1 MEYGLSTRLFAAER
15 LSSRLLDRI
24 FEAGFRQIEIFG
36 APEHLN
42 YRDPHHVRDVAQW
55 FTDLGVGLHSLHAPL
70 YSEPGSGRRGGFAIS
85 VAYTQRRLRIDSM
98 DEIKRTLEAAERL
111 PFRFLVL
118 HLGLENDEYGLDRFD
133 AAFTSL
139 EHLRIFA
146 KERGVTLLLENAPG
160 EINTPARLLQF
171 LDYTHLLNV
180 GICFDAGHAHLAGN
194 ASEAF
199 GILRERVASI
209 HLHDNRGEKDDHLL
223 PLEGGQRGIDWPGLM
238 QDLSAAKGS
247 SGESPCAF
255 LELQDHG
262 PNSTSLQRVREVVGK
277 LQKLEERPNGE

>member
-1 MEYGLSTRLFAAER
+1 MEYGLSTRLFATSR

-24 FEAGFRQIEIFG
+24 VEAGFHQIEIFG

-42 YRDPHHVRDVAQW
+42 YRDPNHVRDVAQW
-55 FTDLGVGLHSLHAPL
+55 FSDFGVALHSLHAPP

-98 DEIKRTLEAAERL
+98 DEIKRTIEVAERL

-118 HLGLENDEYGLDRFD
+118 HLALEHDEYGLDRFD

-146 KERGVTLLLENAPG
+146 KERGVSLLLENAPG
-160 EINTPARLLQF
+160 EINTPARLGEF
-171 LDYTHLLNV
+171 LDYTHLSNV
-180 GICFDAGHAHLAGN
+180 GICFDTGHAHLAGN
-194 ASEAF
+194 EREAF
-199 GILRERVASI
+199 GVLRDRIASI

-223 PLEGGQRGIDWPGLM
+223 PLEGGIDWPGLM
-238 QDLSAAKGS
+238 PELSGAKS
-247 SGESPCAF
+247 KSGEDLCAF

-262 PNSTSLQRVREVVGK
+262 PDSIPLQRVREVARK
-277 LQKLEERPNGE
+277 LDELC

>member
-1 MEYGLSTRLFAAER
+1 MEYGLSTRLFAGER
-15 LSSRLLDRI
+15 LGSRLLDRI

-36 APEHLN
+36 APEHFN

-55 FTDLGVGLHSLHAPL
+55 FSDLGVALHSLHAPL
-70 YSEPGSGRRGGFAIS
+70 FSEPGSGRRGGFAIS
-85 VAYTQRRLRIDSM
+85 VAYTQRRLQIDSM

-118 HLGLENDEYGLDRFD
+118 HLGLENDEFGLDRFD

-160 EINTPARLLQF
+160 EVNTPVRLVEF
-171 LDYTHLLNV
+171 LDYTHLRNV
-180 GICFDAGHAHLAGN
+180 GVCFDAGHAHLAGS
-194 ASEAF
+194 AREAF

-223 PLEGGQRGIDWPGLM
+223 PFEGGEGGIDWLGLM
-238 QDLSAAKGS
+238 QDLSAAKAS
-247 SGESPCAF
+247 DGEIPCAF
-255 LELQDHG
+255 LELLDHG
-262 PNSTSLQRVREVVGK
+262 PDPARLKRAMDVARR
-277 LQKLEERPNGE
+277 LEELEKTDR